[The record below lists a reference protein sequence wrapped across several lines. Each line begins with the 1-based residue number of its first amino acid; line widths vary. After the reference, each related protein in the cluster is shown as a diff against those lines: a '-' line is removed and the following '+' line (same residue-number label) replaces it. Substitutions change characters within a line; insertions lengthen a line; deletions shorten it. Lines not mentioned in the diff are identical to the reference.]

1 MKLRLTLAAEN
12 DLEHIR
18 DTIVPANPV
27 ASERVQQQIARAMEL
42 LRSFPNLGR
51 PGSVE
56 GTRERK
62 RLSPSPISL
71 FTLSK
76 VANLSSC
83 ASIAVLRAGPK
94 TKRRRPQEDVQ

>member
-56 GTRERK
+56 GTREK
-62 RLSPSPISL
+62 AVKSPP
-71 FTLSK
+71 
-76 VANLSSC
+76 
-83 ASIAVLRAGPK
+83 
-94 TKRRRPQEDVQ
+94 